1 MSGGGSM
8 TRDDAAVILVLVPPL
23 GDVSAAC

>member
-1 MSGGGSM
+1 MSAGGSV

-23 GDVSAAC
+23 GDVSVTW